1 MSADDLNNQQTRD
14 CTAADDTVE
23 KTPATNVTA
32 VNADANTAAFE
43 EVKKMFSNFE
53 KKSAEQDKVMSS
65 LAKQVEGLTARTRAV
80 LPRGATRIR
89 GRRLDFTTPVHRSA
103 NAQSKSSGQNPDEN
117 TPAPTQKEPEDLP
130 PIEEGEEDEEIKRVD
145 LDSNS
150 HSDLTDEDA
159 DVHPRRT
166 RSRAARDDSQF
177 DNSMTQEEE
186 AIFWDKREELVE
198 EQNWTTCGKRRQGR
212 KSASEKSEVRD
223 LRDHLMNTAAEV
235 RVTHG
240 AHNYVINSRVEQGR
254 TTGNTWTQNPNYDEI
269 VFCDFHQARGH
280 STVNCKVLGVRL
292 AAKLLAGELTEVLSI
307 KDLIRESDR
316 LPRKDKA
323 PQTENSFQGNPSGKK
338 RGRRQ
343 DEKGNDSSR
352 RRVNMIIG
360 GSQYGG
366 DTVSAIKAYQRK
378 VETSTNSLACPRPV
392 TSR

>member
-14 CTAADDTVE
+14 CTAADDNVE

-32 VNADANTAAFE
+32 VNADANTAAFK

-53 KKSAEQDKVMSS
+53 KKSAKQDKVI
-65 LAKQVEGLTARTRAV
+65 

-89 GRRLDFTTPVHRSA
+89 RRRLDFTAPVHRSA
-103 NAQSKSSGQNPDEN
+103 NARSKSSRQNPDEN
-117 TPAPTQKEPEDLP
+117 TPAQTPKEPEDLP

-150 HSDLTDEDA
+150 HSDPTDEDA

-166 RSRAARDDSQF
+166 RSRAAQDDFQF

-186 AIFWDKREELVE
+186 AIFWDKQEELVE

-212 KSASEKSEVRD
+212 KSASKKSEVRD

-240 AHNYVINSRVEQGR
+240 AHNYVINSGVEQGR

-280 STVNCKVLGVRL
+280 STVNYKVLGVRL
-292 AAKLLAGELTEVLSI
+292 AAKLLAGELAEVLSI

-323 PQTENSFQGNPSGKK
+323 TQTENSFQGNPSGKK

-360 GSQYGG
+360 GSQYCG